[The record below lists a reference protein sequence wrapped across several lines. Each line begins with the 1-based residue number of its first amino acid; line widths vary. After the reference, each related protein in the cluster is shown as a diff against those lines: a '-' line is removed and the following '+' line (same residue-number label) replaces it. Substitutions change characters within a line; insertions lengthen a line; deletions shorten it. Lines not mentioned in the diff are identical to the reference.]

1 MSYPNILYIHSHDTG
16 RYIQPFGHAMPTP
29 NFQRL
34 AEQGVLF
41 RQAFCANPT
50 CSPSRAALLTGQWPH
65 SCGMLGLAHRGFRLN
80 DYSHH
85 LVHTLKKAGYTT
97 ALSGF
102 QHVGRPPAADPSEI
116 GYDEIFDTAKN
127 QQTTT
132 DAAIA
137 FLNRSHDKPFF
148 LDVGY
153 TVTHRSFPEPGP
165 GDDPR
170 YCIPSRAFARH
181 PRNPI
186 RYRRLQNL
194 RSHSRY
200 RSRARPQRHRSCRTF
215 RQHHR
220 HQHHRPRH
228 CIPHDEMQPHRS
240 RHRRFAHHART
251 GFFRRQSHRWHGL
264 SN

>member
-1 MSYPNILYIHSHDTG
+1 MPHPNILYIHSHDTG

-85 LVHTLKKAGYTT
+85 LVQTLKKAGYTT

-127 QQTTT
+127 QQ
-132 DAAIA
+132 
-137 FLNRSHDKPFF
+137 
-148 LDVGY
+148 
-153 TVTHRSFPEPGP
+153 
-165 GDDPR
+165 DD
-170 YCIPSRAFARH
+170 
-181 PRNPI
+181 
-186 RYRRLQNL
+186 L
-194 RSHSRY
+194 
-200 RSRARPQRHRSCRTF
+200 
-215 RQHHR
+215 
-220 HQHHRPRH
+220 
-228 CIPHDEMQPHRS
+228 
-240 RHRRFAHHART
+240 
-251 GFFRRQSHRWHGL
+251 
-264 SN
+264 